1 MKLTFGVIGGDRRQ
15 AYLAELL
22 QRDGFSVRTYG
33 LSQWNA
39 PGAST
44 LDGAAAV
51 DAAVLPMPLCREAG
65 ILNCAGVQ
73 IATTDLFPRLQE
85 PRLVAAGKVNP
96 AQFRE
101 AAAAEVELTDY
112 LLREETAVA
121 NAVPTAE
128 GAIQIAMEQLPRTL
142 CGCNC
147 LVIGFGRIGKLLA
160 HRLSGL
166 GARVSVSARKYAD
179 RAWIQALGWQ
189 PLRTDHL
196 RGRMGVFQA
205 VFNTVPAKVLDSG
218 LLAELPENCLCVELA
233 SAPGFDPEEAESRG
247 IRVALAPGLP
257 GKTSPL
263 TAAEA
268 VRDAVYH
275 ILEERGDFQ

>member
-1 MKLTFGVIGGDRRQ
+1 MKLTFGVIGGDCRQ
-15 AYLAELL
+15 TYLVDLL

-33 LSQWNA
+33 LSQWNT
-39 PGAST
+39 PGDSP
-44 LDGAAAV
+44 LDSAAEADV
-51 DAAVLPMPLCREAG
+51 AVLPVPLCREAG

-73 IATTDLFPRLQE
+73 IATTDLFPRLQK

-96 AQFRE
+96 AQYRE
-101 AAAAEVELTDY
+101 AEAAEVELTDY

-142 CGCNC
+142 SGCEC

-160 HRLSGL
+160 HRLGGL
-166 GARVSVSARKYAD
+166 GAKVSVSARKYED
-179 RAWIQALGWQ
+179 LAWIRALGWQ
-189 PLRTDHL
+189 PLRTDRL
-196 RGRMGVFQA
+196 RGKLGDFQA
-205 VFNTVPAKVLDSG
+205 VFNTVPAAVLDSG
-218 LLAELPENCLCVELA
+218 LLAELPEDCLCVELA
-233 SAPGFDPEEAESRG
+233 SVPGFNFAEAKARG
-247 IRVALAPGLP
+247 LNAVQAPGLP

-268 VRDAVYH
+268 IRDAVYH
-275 ILEERGDFQ
+275 ILEERGDLQ

>member
-22 QRDGFSVRTYG
+22 QRDGYAVRTYG

-39 PGAST
+39 PGNTS
-44 LDGAAAV
+44 LEGAAAS

-65 ILNCAGVQ
+65 ILNCGGVQ
-73 IATTDLFPRLQE
+73 IATADLFPLLQK
-85 PRLVAAGKVNP
+85 PRLTAAGKINP
-96 AQFRE
+96 AQYRE
-101 AAAAEVELTDY
+101 AEAADVELTDY

-128 GAIQIAMEQLPRTL
+128 GAIQLAMEQLPETL
-142 CGCNC
+142 CGCDC

-166 GARVSVSARKYAD
+166 GARVSVSARTYGD
-179 RAWIQALGWQ
+179 LAWISAMGWQALQ
-189 PLRTDHL
+189 TQRL
-196 RGRMGVFQA
+196 RGRLNGFRA
-205 VFNTVPAKVLDSG
+205 VFNTVPAPVLDTG
-218 LLAELPENCLCVELA
+218 MLAELPAGCLCMELA
-233 SAPGFDPEEAESRG
+233 SAPGFDAGEASARG
-247 IRVALAPGLP
+247 LRAVQAPGLP

-263 TAAEA
+263 TAAKA

-275 ILEERGDFQ
+275 ILEERGDLQ